1 MLPMS
6 PVAQQ
11 EVVRIDSARIDIA
24 CEFIFCSPAIK
35 D

>member
-1 MLPMS
+1 VVGLG
-6 PVAQQ
+6 
-11 EVVRIDSARIDIA
+11 EVVRQETARIDIA